1 MCLYIL
7 KLILIITIINKSF
20 YMEKNTFDLNMFDN
34 KKILITGG
42 TGSWANELVK
52 QLLEK
57 YNVSEIRIYSR
68 GEQKQVEMQHKFNNN
83 QLLKFIIG
91 DVRDSERL
99 NTATENI
106 DYVFHMAALKH
117 VPVCEGNP
125 WEAVK
130 TNIQGTQNIIDSSI
144 ENHIKK
150 VIFIST
156 DKAVDPLNL
165 YGVTKQCAE
174 KLIIAANKYSEKT
187 KFVCVRGGNVIGSAG
202 SVIPLFR
209 EQIKRKNEITLTD
222 ENMTR
227 FFLTLKQA
235 ISLVFK
241 SIEESLGGEIF
252 VMKMPATKI
261 TNLIDV
267 MISEIGDSNTQ
278 IRKIGIRPGE
288 KFHEVLVSRY
298 ESERT
303 YDGGDY
309 FIILPVINL
318 KGLDEKY
325 SNMQK
330 INFNEFNSENTRQLG
345 NEELKRILKEDG
357 WLDSSIDTGFL
368 KKLDKKTLE
377 FKSDKWL

>member
-1 MCLYIL
+1 
-7 KLILIITIINKSF
+7 
-20 YMEKNTFDLNMFDN
+20 
-34 KKILITGG
+34 
-42 TGSWANELVK
+42 
-52 QLLEK
+52 
-57 YNVSEIRIYSR
+57 
-68 GEQKQVEMQHKFNNN
+68 
-83 QLLKFIIG
+83 
-91 DVRDSERL
+91 
-99 NTATENI
+99 
-106 DYVFHMAALKH
+106 
-117 VPVCEGNP
+117 
-125 WEAVK
+125 
-130 TNIQGTQNIIDSSI
+130 
-144 ENHIKK
+144 
-150 VIFIST
+150 
-156 DKAVDPLNL
+156 
-165 YGVTKQCAE
+165 
-174 KLIIAANKYSEKT
+174 
-187 KFVCVRGGNVIGSAG
+187 
-202 SVIPLFR
+202 
-209 EQIKRKNEITLTD
+209 
-222 ENMTR
+222 MTR

-345 NEELKRILKEDG
+345 SEELKRILKEDG
-357 WLDSSIDTGFL
+357 WLDSYIDTGFL